1 MHQNLHNVRKL
12 TFFDSMVWYGA
23 SAGAG
28 AGAGASFGSD
38 ILLKDT
44 M

>member
-23 SAGAG
+23 SAS

-38 ILLKDT
+38 ILMKDI
-44 M
+44 